1 MPHITYQFLEV
12 WVLKYQLN
20 EIPRNGLNGSL
31 ISSSQFPFFSPKQE
45 NQCSWPASHNW
56 VSPCGAAISPLF
68 SFLGNFSGGAVVEN
82 LPANA
87 GDTGS
92 TPGRGTKIPYASGQ
106 LSQCPT
112 TMSHSSR
119 ACEPQILKLM
129 CPRAHT
135 QQLESSPCCT
145 RLVGG
150 SRAQGDRLQRESPEL
165 TAYSL

>member
-12 WVLKYQLN
+12 WVLKHQLN

-56 VSPCGAAISPLF
+56 VSPYGAAISPLL
-68 SFLGNFSGGAVVEN
+68 SFLGNSSGVAVVEN

-92 TPGRGTKIPYASGQ
+92 MPGRGTKITHASGQ
-106 LSQCPT
+106 LSRCPT

-119 ACEPQILKLM
+119 ACEPQ
-129 CPRAHT
+129 
-135 QQLESSPCCT
+135 
-145 RLVGG
+145 
-150 SRAQGDRLQRESPEL
+150 
-165 TAYSL
+165 Y

>member
-87 GDTGS
+87 GDMCLIPD
-92 TPGRGTKIPYASGQ
+92 PGRSHMPRGNEAHVPQLLSLSSGA
-106 LSQCPT
+106 
-112 TMSHSSR
+112 R
-119 ACEPQILKLM
+119 AL
-129 CPRAHT
+129 
-135 QQLESSPCCT
+135 QQEKPP
-145 RLVGG
+145 
-150 SRAQGDRLQRESPEL
+150 QREAHAPQLKSRPRCCAQRKSH
-165 TAYSL
+165 TVTKTQHSHK